1 MITFTHLLSINDS
14 KNYVQR
20 IFNVDIS
27 FAVCEGKSLL
37 AYLVHIF
44 NERPHFLQHNLISPL
59 QVRWTIKR
67 TYLTTRN
74 PPEPV
79 P

>member
-1 MITFTHLLSINDS
+1 MITFTHFNQLMIQ
-14 KNYVQR
+14 KIMCKG
-20 IFNVDIS
+20 IFNIDIS

-44 NERPHFLQHNLISPL
+44 NERPHFLQPNLISPL